1 MRRAAISSAPK
12 PSSRSAA
19 SQRYRRSRTATPKR
33 ASSSRTSTQ
42 AIASVHWSSC
52 RARPTSSPATRSSR
66 IWRGRSRCRSPLWTR
81 RTSRSSS
88 ARPTSA
94 TRRRRWASWSRR
106 LRRRLERTSGCGASS
121 DSSSANRTAKRPT
134 NMPPMAIQTK
144 PKYHRVLLKLSG
156 EALLGGRQ
164 YGISPEYTRYVA
176 EEIKKIQALGVQVA
190 VVIGGGNIMRG
201 AAVAEHG
208 IEEATAHYMGML
220 AMVINALALQSQLES
235 VGAQV
240 RVQSAITIAEVAEP
254 YIRRRAI
261 HHLEKGYIVI
271 FAAGTG
277 NPFFTS
283 DTAAALRAAEIDAD
297 VIRMG
302 KNAVDGVYD
311 ADPRRVQGA
320 KKYDDI
326 RYRDLLEKRLGVMD
340 ATAAALA
347 EERDIPIIVFDISQP
362 DAMVRAAKGE
372 QIGTLVHSR

>member
-1 MRRAAISSAPK
+1 
-12 PSSRSAA
+12 
-19 SQRYRRSRTATPKR
+19 
-33 ASSSRTSTQ
+33 
-42 AIASVHWSSC
+42 
-52 RARPTSSPATRSSR
+52 
-66 IWRGRSRCRSPLWTR
+66 
-81 RTSRSSS
+81 
-88 ARPTSA
+88 
-94 TRRRRWASWSRR
+94 
-106 LRRRLERTSGCGASS
+106 
-121 DSSSANRTAKRPT
+121 
-134 NMPPMAIQTK
+134 MPPMAIQTK

-235 VGAQV
+235 LGVPV
-240 RVQSAITIAEVAEP
+240 RVQSAITSAEVAEP

-261 HHLEKGYIVI
+261 HHLDKGHVVI

-283 DTAAALRAAEIDAD
+283 DTAAALRAAEINAD
-297 VIRMG
+297 VILMG

-311 ADPRRVQGA
+311 ADPKLVRGA
-320 KKYDDI
+320 KKFEEL
-326 RYRDLLEKRLGVMD
+326 RHRDLLDKSLGVMD

-347 EERDIPIIVFDISQP
+347 EERDIPIIVFDISAP
-362 DAMVRAAKGE
+362 DAMVRAAMGE
-372 QIGTLVHSR
+372 HVGTLVHTS